1 MKSLHRL
8 LAVALAAG
16 AVTGAHAV
24 TLGFD
29 DLPTPPAIN
38 AATGL
43 FFANNS
49 SASYGGV
56 VWESGFA
63 VGGSQYRVDN
73 GSIVD
78 PIRPPGPLFGIPR
91 SGDYFLTNQGNG
103 VSNDAMLIT
112 TNLMLTSAWFGRNEY
127 YGFGGG
133 ADQITI
139 HALAGATILG
149 SVSLDLPELNPAQP
163 EVLSKIDTSAFASL
177 AGITGYRIDRHEIG
191 SQSGNWV
198 GDDFTFIAAV
208 PEPGVELL
216 LAGLALVG
224 FVAAR
229 RRAGNAVI
237 GN

>member
-1 MKSLHRL
+1 MKALLRL
-8 LAVALAAG
+8 FALALATCAG
-16 AVTGAHAV
+16 TASHAV

-43 FFANNS
+43 FFANGNS
-49 SASYGGV
+49 ATYGGV

-63 VGGSQYRVDN
+63 VGGSQYRVDT
-73 GSIVD
+73 GSTVD
-78 PIRPPGPLFGIPR
+78 PIRPPGPLFGIPH

-112 TNLMLTSAWFGRNEY
+112 TSLVLTSAWFGRNEY

-139 HALAGATILG
+139 HALAGVAILG
-149 SVSLDLPELNPAQP
+149 SVSFNLPELNPAQP
-163 EVLSKIDTSAFASL
+163 ETLSMVDTSAFASL
-177 AGITGYRIDRHEIG
+177 AGITGYRIDRREIG

-198 GDDFTFIAAV
+198 ADDFTFIAAV

-216 LAGLALVG
+216 LTGLVLVG

-229 RRAGNAVI
+229 RRVG
-237 GN
+237 

>member
-1 MKSLHRL
+1 MKAIRHWLVVVMGLGVVS
-8 LAVALAAG
+8 
-16 AVTGAHAV
+16 GAHAV

-43 FFANNS
+43 FFANGNS
-49 SASYGGV
+49 ATYGGV

-63 VGGSQYRVDN
+63 VGGSQYRVDT
-73 GSIVD
+73 GSTVD
-78 PIRPPGPLFGIPR
+78 PIRPPGPLFGIPH
-91 SGDYFLTNQGNG
+91 SGDYFLSNQGNG

-112 TNLMLTSAWFGRNEY
+112 TNLVLTSAWFGRNEY

-133 ADQITI
+133 ADQVTI
-139 HALAGATILG
+139 HALAGAAILG
-149 SVSLDLPELNPAQP
+149 SVSFNLAELNPAQP
-163 EVLSKIDTSAFASL
+163 ETLSKVDTSAFASL
-177 AGITGYRIDRHEIG
+177 AGITGYRIDRREIG

-198 GDDFTFIAAV
+198 ADDFTFIAAV

-224 FVAAR
+224 FAAAR
-229 RRAGNAVI
+229 RRAARRE
-237 GN
+237 